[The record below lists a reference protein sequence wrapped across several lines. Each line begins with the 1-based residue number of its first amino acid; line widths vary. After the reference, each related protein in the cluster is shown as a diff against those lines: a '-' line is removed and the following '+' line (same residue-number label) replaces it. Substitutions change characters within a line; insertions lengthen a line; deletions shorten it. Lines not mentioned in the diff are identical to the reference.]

1 MKRPA
6 LLIALLAIA
15 VTAQAQKLV
24 KPDTKNPL
32 RKEVLNGLRPSIEK
46 DLGQKVIF
54 KVDTIRVYG
63 DWAFVNVHPLQTNS
77 KPIDFK
83 KTKYKEALEQGMFDG
98 SSTYALLKKSNKKWV
113 VKTFVI
119 GPTDVAWTVWME
131 EPYFAP
137 KALFPPP
144 FGPA

>member
-1 MKRPA
+1 MKR
-6 LLIALLAIA
+6 LLILAA
-15 VTAQAQKLV
+15 VATVSASAQTPKLI

-32 RKEVLNGLRPSIEK
+32 RKQVLDGLRPSIEK

-54 KVDTIRVYG
+54 KVDIIRVYG
-63 DWAFVNVHPLQTNS
+63 DWAFLNVHPLQPNS

-83 KTKYKEALEQGMFDG
+83 KTKYKQALEEGAFDG
-98 SSTYALLKKSNKKWV
+98 SSTYALLKKSTGKWV

-119 GPTDVAWTVWME
+119 GPTDVAWSVWME
-131 EPYFAP
+131 EPYHAP

-144 FGPA
+144 FGAG